1 MIKLYH
7 GTTSVCAIKVR
18 LVLAEKG
25 VSWEGEIL
33 NLQRGDQHAPD
44 YMKLNPNGVIPTLVH
59 DGNVIIESTVILN
72 YLDEVFPDPPLM
84 PADPVLRARAR
95 IWMKK
100 VDEILHAAIG
110 VVTFATANR
119 KVLIRKTPEE
129 LAAHFERIPDPA
141 YRERQRQSV
150 EMGLAAP
157 MVETAIRQYDEA
169 VGQMD
174 HDLGQSEFLAGDAWS
189 LADAALTPYI
199 NRAEMLGMEG
209 LWENRPNVARWY
221 AAMKQ
226 RPTYDTCISDVL
238 TDADHERFDVPR
250 DETDARLREILA
262 A

>member
-1 MIKLYH
+1 MIRLYH

-25 VSWEGEIL
+25 VPWEGEIL
-33 NLQRGDQHAPD
+33 NLQRGDQHKPD
-44 YMKLNPNGVIPTLVH
+44 YLRLNPNGVIPTLVH
-59 DGNVIIESTVILN
+59 DGNVIIESTVILG

-95 IWMKK
+95 IWMKR

-119 KVLIRKTPEE
+119 KVLIRKPLEE

-157 MVETAIRQYDEA
+157 MVDTAIRQYDTA
-169 VGQMD
+169 VAQMD
-174 HDLGQSEFLAGDAWS
+174 GDLGQSEYLAGDAWS

-199 NRAEMLGMEG
+199 NRAEMLGMEA
-209 LWENRPNVARWY
+209 LWEKRPNVARWY
-221 AAMKQ
+221 AAMKA
-226 RPTYDTCISDVL
+226 RPTYASCISDVL
-238 TDADHERFDVPR
+238 TEADHDRFDIPR
-250 DETDARLREILA
+250 NEMDARLREILA

>member
-25 VSWEGEIL
+25 LDWEGEIL
-33 NLQRGDQHAPD
+33 NLQQGDQHTPE
-44 YMKLNPNGVIPTLVH
+44 YLKLNPNGVIPTLVH
-59 DGNVIIESTVILN
+59 DGNVIIESSVILG
-72 YLDEVFPDPPLM
+72 YLDEAFPDPSLM
-84 PADPVLRARAR
+84 PADPVLRARVR
-95 IWMKK
+95 LWMKR
-100 VDEILHAAIG
+100 VDDVLHAAIG

-119 KVLIRKTPEE
+119 KVLIRKSPED
-129 LAAHFERIPDPA
+129 LAAHFARIPDPA

-157 MVETAIRQYDEA
+157 LVETAVRQYDKAATQMEA
-169 VGQMD
+169 
-174 HDLGQSEFLAGDAWS
+174 DLADTEFPAGDAWS

-209 LWENRPNVARWY
+209 LWAVRPNIARWF
-221 AAMKQ
+221 AAMKA
-226 RPTYDTCISDVL
+226 RPTYGPCIEDVL
-238 TDADHERFDVPR
+238 SDADRDRFDVPR
-250 DETDARLREILA
+250 GETDARLREILA